1 VIASGTS
8 LVSTSITPTKGDAL
22 FAEVTIPAVLNSV
35 KPPTSIAGCAAS
47 WSVAKQ
53 QLIETNQGLAVWYQG
68 AVTTNKSS
76 GCKVTVTLQNG
87 NPAALKVY
95 DVPKFSKMIETSNGT
110 TGPSTSGPT
119 VSSGSVTI
127 THTPDLLLGNLL
139 LANQQFTPQAYWGI
153 QLIDPGSACSP
164 QNVSGCPTDD
174 GMDYLP
180 GYGTHSSNSDSGHQI
195 LTTAGTYSLSRTS
208 FGLGSSDFGGAAIA
222 IELTP

>member
-1 VIASGTS
+1 
-8 LVSTSITPTKGDAL
+8 
-22 FAEVTIPAVLNSV
+22 
-35 KPPTSIAGCAAS
+35 
-47 WSVAKQ
+47 
-53 QLIETNQGLAVWYQG
+53 
-68 AVTTNKSS
+68 
-76 GCKVTVTLQNG
+76 
-87 NPAALKVY
+87 
-95 DVPKFSKMIETSNGT
+95 VPKFSKMIETSNGT